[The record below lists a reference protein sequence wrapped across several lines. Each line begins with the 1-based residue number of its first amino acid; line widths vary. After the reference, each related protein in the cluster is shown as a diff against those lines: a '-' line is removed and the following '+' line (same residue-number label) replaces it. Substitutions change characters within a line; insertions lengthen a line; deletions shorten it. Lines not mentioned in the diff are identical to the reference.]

1 MTITREDLA
10 AIIAKRVDTHVSQT
24 VGVAH
29 HYPTLDQT
37 GRIIPTN
44 GVDALKAMIAQGLQQ
59 SVQPIFEIASEQGTW
74 SPTSDL
80 ISEDP
85 PAVVN
90 LPCTKITG
98 KIVLFTTQEELDAF
112 KAGLLEDLI
121 NALQEPQPVG

>member
-90 LPCTKITG
+90 LPCTK
-98 KIVLFTTQEELDAF
+98 KKRP
-112 KAGLLEDLI
+112 KALVREGGVSQQ
-121 NALQEPQPVG
+121 AVAPAGR